1 MNPNDLP
8 ALVTAFGPVGL
19 VIYWIALTAKQAK
32 TDQKS
37 DPKADPVIEKLDKLI
52 EVQAA
57 MDKRMIE
64 GNAALD
70 RRLVK
75 VETILEERG

>member
-1 MNPNDLP
+1 MTPTEIS
-8 ALVTAFGPVGL
+8 ALLTTLGPTGF
-19 VIYWIALTAKQAK
+19 IIWWIVNTSMRSKTEPK
-32 TDQKS
+32 TD
-37 DPKADPVIEKLDKLI
+37 PVNEKLDRLI
-52 EVQAA
+52 EGQAA

-75 VETILEERG
+75 VETILEERA